1 MKAGLRAAGADRRAG
16 RKKKSKNKE
25 KPAKNSLTVRR
36 PSGNIR
42 TSLNRGRNNRKAT
55 RKKVLRFKVFG

>member
-16 RKKKSKNKE
+16 RKKKSENKE
-25 KPAKNSLTVRR
+25 KAAKNSLTVRK

-42 TSLNRGRNNRKAT
+42 TSLNRGRKT
-55 RKKVLRFKVFG
+55 RRREEKSFKI